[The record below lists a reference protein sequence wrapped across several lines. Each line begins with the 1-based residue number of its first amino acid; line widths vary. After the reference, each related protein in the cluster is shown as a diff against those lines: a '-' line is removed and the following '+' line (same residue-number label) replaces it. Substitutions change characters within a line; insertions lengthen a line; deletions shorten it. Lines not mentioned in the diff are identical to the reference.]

1 MNRNLQA
8 VSFFFL
14 ALLALSGCKEDTE
27 EKCAVIPDT
36 KDITI
41 SLTFTSLEDSL
52 PAVQSKKEMVDF
64 FSRHVALRDFF
75 FNRSA
80 YPSDSA
86 FVNELYGR
94 FSSPHIDTLLM
105 ETKKVFG
112 DGTALKEEFSK
123 AFANMKYYYPDFE
136 IPRIETVITGL
147 ENDLFISDSLII
159 VGLDYYLGQGAK
171 YRPNMYE
178 YMLRRYEK
186 NFIVPSTVLLY
197 GIDSRYNKTDLKDR
211 TILADMVTYGK
222 AYYFAKQ
229 MLPCVP
235 DSVLIGYTAKEIAGA
250 RANQDIIWKKLI
262 EEEVFYS
269 TDQKARQHYIGD
281 RPKTFEVG
289 DQAPGR
295 IGMWVGWQIVK
306 EYARRKEDMTL
317 PEIMKMTDAQGMLKE
332 SKYRP
337 L

>member
-1 MNRNLQA
+1 MNRSIQTA
-8 VSFFFL
+8 FFFL
-14 ALLALSGCKEDTE
+14 LAILVLSGCKEDTE
-27 EKCAVIPDT
+27 EKCAFIPDAKPVT
-36 KDITI
+36 
-41 SLTFTSLEDSL
+41 LHFTSLEDSL
-52 PAVQSKKEMVDF
+52 PAIQSKKQLVDF
-64 FSRHVALRDFF
+64 FSRHVALCDYF

-86 FVNELYGR
+86 FVNELYAR

-112 DGTALKEEFSK
+112 NGDGLKEEFSK
-123 AFANMKYYYPDFE
+123 AFANLKYYYPDFQ
-136 IPRIETVITGL
+136 IPRVETVITGL
-147 ENDLFISDSLII
+147 ESDLFVSDTLII
-159 VGLDYYLGQGAK
+159 VGLDYYLGKGAK

-178 YMLRRYEK
+178 YMLRRCEK

-197 GIDSRYNKTDLKDR
+197 GIDGRYNTTDLKDR
-211 TILADMVTYGK
+211 TILAEMITYGK

-235 DSVLIGYTAKEIAGA
+235 DSVLIGYTEKEIAGA

-269 TDQKARQHYIGD
+269 TDQKTRQHYIGD

-306 EYARRKEDMTL
+306 KYAERNEDKSL
-317 PEIMKMTDAQGMLKE
+317 PELMRESNAQGILKE